1 MTKTRGCE
9 ALKEAREA
17 VGLTQ
22 KELAELASVSTV
34 LISQIEQGKRHLVGK
49 TGARVWAEIDK
60 AEDRRLKDAIAS
72 IGKRT
77 REEREKNRPDYSQA
91 HFNEP
96 SKLSQ
101 WFATL
106 GIGPEKLSQ
115 VSNVPV
121 ETIRAIHGGKEPFS
135 EPARTMIWDAIFR
148 LTDEKALRDAEV
160 MVRENPPNP
169 FGLLT
174 PVFFDKTP
182 EQRLQQIIDAQ
193 DKVIEDLKA
202 REANKTEILRKRM
215 DEQDALIKRLIEYNG
230 LRSEAIGKT
239 AEADDLAEQI
249 QERLRK
255 DSEQ

>member
-17 VGLTQ
+17 AGLTQ
-22 KELAELASVSTV
+22 KELAELAGVSTV

-72 IGKRT
+72 IGKRIGET
-77 REEREKNRPDYSQA
+77 REKNRPDYSQA

-96 SKLSQ
+96 AKLSQ

-115 VSNVPV
+115 VSGVPV
-121 ETIRAIHGGKEPFS
+121 ETIKTIQGGIEPFS
-135 EPARTMIWDAIFR
+135 EPARTMIWDAIFK
-148 LTDEKALRDAEV
+148 LADEKALRDAEV
-160 MVRENPPNP
+160 MLRENPQPP
-169 FGLLT
+169 VLGFSFGL
-174 PVFFDKTP
+174 FDKTP

-202 REANKTEILRKRM
+202 REANKIEFLLKRM
-215 DEQDALIKRLIEYNG
+215 DEQDALVKRLIEYNG
-230 LRSEAIGKT
+230 LRSEAIGK
-239 AEADDLAEQI
+239 AADADALQEQI
-249 QERLRK
+249 EQNLRK
-255 DSEQ
+255 AR